1 MTTFM
6 RQYCPRCGYDQ
17 VFRRGRCLSCNTRPV
32 DVGPEI
38 HARRQIKKKAK
49 TELSGAGNEGEAK
62 GCLSLPLSARIKA
75 ISKAQKGQL
84 KLF

>member
-38 HARRQIKKKAK
+38 HARRQIKKKPKA
-49 TELSGAGNEGEAK
+49 ELSGAGNEGGGDA
-62 GCLSLPLSARIKA
+62 LLTISA
-75 ISKAQKGQL
+75 GQG
-84 KLF
+84 KLWEMGDT

>member
-1 MTTFM
+1 MTILYHA
-6 RQYCPRCGYDQ
+6 YCPHSGYDQ

-38 HARRQIKKKAK
+38 HLRRQRKRKAK
-49 TELSGAGNEGEAK
+49 TELSGAGNEG
-62 GCLSLPLSARIKA
+62 GGNIPLQFSA
-75 ISKAQKGQL
+75 GQM

>member
-1 MTTFM
+1 MTTFT

-17 VFRRGRCLSCNTRPV
+17 VFRRGRCLSCNIRPV

-38 HARRQIKKKAK
+38 HLRRQRKRKAK
-49 TELSGAGNEGEAK
+49 TELSGAGNEG
-62 GCLSLPLSARIKA
+62 GGNIPLQFSA
-75 ISKAQKGQL
+75 GQM